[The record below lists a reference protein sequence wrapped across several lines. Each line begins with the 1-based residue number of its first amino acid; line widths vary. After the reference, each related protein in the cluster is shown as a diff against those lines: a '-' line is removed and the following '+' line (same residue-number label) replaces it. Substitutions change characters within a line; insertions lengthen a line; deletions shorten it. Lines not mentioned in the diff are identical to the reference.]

1 MHRRGGATTCG
12 SCSPRPTRTG
22 RVTLPE
28 EQRVTSGMAAART
41 PWWAWAWPLL
51 AWAILVATFF
61 VGAGGLVAAAAGAV
75 LIVTVFA
82 AVYHAEVVAH
92 RTGEPFGTLVLAV
105 AVTVIEVALI
115 VSVMVAAPD
124 EKSGLAR
131 DTVFA
136 AVMIVCNGIVGL
148 CLLWGGARHH
158 EQGFQVHGA
167 SAALAVLAALTTL
180 TLILPNVATTVPG
193 PWFSTSQLVFAGIV
207 SLVLYGAFVF
217 VQTVR
222 HRDYFLSAAG
232 SGEEAHA
239 PPPSNATAAVSA
251 FLLLAA
257 LVAVVGLAK
266 ALTPMVEV
274 AVARLQVPKAVVGI
288 IIAALVLLPEALAAL
303 RAARANRLQTSL
315 NLALG
320 SALASIGLTI
330 PVVGGV
336 SIVLDKPLELGLG
349 PKDQVLLALTLL
361 VGVITLG
368 TGRTTVLQGIVHLV
382 IFAVFLFFA
391 VVP

>member
-1 MHRRGGATTCG
+1 LAVAVLLVTPFAGTGG
-12 SCSPRPTRTG
+12 
-22 RVTLPE
+22 
-28 EQRVTSGMAAART
+28 
-41 PWWAWAWPLL
+41 
-51 AWAILVATFF
+51 F
-61 VGAGGLVAAAAGAV
+61 VAAAAGTI
-75 LIVTVFA
+75 LIATVFA

-115 VSVMVAAPD
+115 VSIMLAAPA
-124 EKSGLAR
+124 EKAGLAR

-158 EQGFQVHGA
+158 EQGFHLHGA

-180 TLILPNVATTVPG
+180 TLILPNVATTAPG
-193 PWFSTSQLVFAGIV
+193 PFFSTSQLVFAGIV
-207 SLVLYGAFVF
+207 SLVLYGSFVF

-222 HRDYFLSAAG
+222 HRDYFLPVATG
-232 SGEEAHA
+232 DEEMHA
-239 PPPSNATAAVSA
+239 PLPSNRTTLVSA
-251 FLLLAA
+251 SLLLVA
-257 LVAVVGLAK
+257 LVAIVGLAK
-266 ALTPMVEV
+266 VLTPTLEV
-274 AVARLQVPKAVVGI
+274 AIARVGAPKAVVGI
-288 IIAALVLLPEALAAL
+288 VIAALVLLPESLAAL

-330 PVVGGV
+330 PAVAVVA
-336 SIVLDKPLELGLG
+336 ILLAQPLELGLG
-349 PKDQVLLALTLL
+349 AKDQVLLALTLL

>member
-1 MHRRGGATTCG
+1 MYDLAGRIA
-12 SCSPRPTRTG
+12 RTMLASLAG
-22 RVTLPE
+22 QSVST
-28 EQRVTSGMAAART
+28 GMAAART
-41 PWWAWAWPLL
+41 PWWAWTWPIL
-51 AWAILVATFF
+51 AWVVLLLTPFA
-61 VGAGGLVAAAAGAV
+61 GAGGFIAAAAGVA
-75 LIVTVFA
+75 LIATVFA

-115 VSVMVAAPD
+115 VSVMVAAPA
-124 EKSGLAR
+124 EKAGLAR

-136 AVMIVCNGIVGL
+136 VVMIVCNGIVGL

-180 TLILPNVATTVPG
+180 TLILPNVATSAPG
-193 PWFSTSQLVFAGIV
+193 PLFSTSQLVFAGIV

-217 VQTVR
+217 IQTVR
-222 HRDYFLSAAG
+222 HRDYFLTLG
-232 SGEEAHA
+232 RDDEDAHA
-239 PPPSNATAAVSA
+239 PAPSDRRAAASVG
-251 FLLLAA
+251 LLLAS

-266 ALTPMVEV
+266 SLTPTIEIG
-274 AVARLQVPKAVVGI
+274 VARLDVPKAVVGI
-288 IIAALVLLPEALAAL
+288 VIATLVLLPEGLAAL

-330 PVVGGV
+330 PAVAAV
-336 SIVLDKPLELGLG
+336 SIVLGQPLQLGLG
-349 PKDQVLLALTLL
+349 EKDQVLLALTLL

-368 TGRTTVLQGIVHLV
+368 TGRTTVLQGIVHLI